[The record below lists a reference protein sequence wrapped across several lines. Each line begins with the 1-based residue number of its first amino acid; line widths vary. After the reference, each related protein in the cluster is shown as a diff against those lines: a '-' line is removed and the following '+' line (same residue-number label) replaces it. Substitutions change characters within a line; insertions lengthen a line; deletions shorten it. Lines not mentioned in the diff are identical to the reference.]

1 MVLLPFF
8 FGGEGKRTFP
18 LSLSADSKRLQVSFI
33 SNLTSKFTHAKPPKK
48 LFCSVLYRAHSSIY
62 KLFQESWRQHVSKF
76 KHVENFVEST
86 VLGNPHLII
95 SNLAVLPEGF
105 L

>member
-1 MVLLPFF
+1 MP
-8 FGGEGKRTFP
+8 
-18 LSLSADSKRLQVSFI
+18 SLQKNCF
-33 SNLTSKFTHAKPPKK
+33 
-48 LFCSVLYRAHSSIY
+48 VLYYTELAAVY

-76 KHVENFVEST
+76 KHVENIVEST

>member
-1 MVLLPFF
+1 MS
-8 FGGEGKRTFP
+8 
-18 LSLSADSKRLQVSFI
+18 SLQKNCF
-33 SNLTSKFTHAKPPKK
+33 
-48 LFCSVLYRAHSSIY
+48 VLYYTELTAVIY
-62 KLFQESWRQHVSKF
+62 KLLQESWRQHVSKF